1 MTDGWLNLL
10 LDEGSPDI
18 ATLWELCLSF
28 EFQPLSLADD
38 LAGWLGNPAGQRIL
52 DCACGTGFP
61 AIELARR
68 GYDVTC
74 SDGSAL
80 MLGYFKRRADLAA
93 VSLQASQVRWEELAD
108 YFGATFDVVMC
119 RGCALPYA
127 GTWDDDAP
135 PDRQAL
141 ANSVRQFAA
150 CLKEGGRLY
159 VDTAPEPKSAGPQ
172 ITVHPTLTIGPHRV
186 NLTEELRVDRTSR
199 LRIWHS
205 KLTIDDEPYRFER
218 RSHYLP
224 PGDLIE
230 LLRDVSFADVRPLEI
245 PGERYAVVS
254 ATRVGI

>member
-1 MTDGWLNLL
+1 MTDGWLRLL

-28 EFQPLSLADD
+28 EFRPLSLADD
-38 LAGWLGNPAGQRIL
+38 LAGWLGNPVGQRVL

-68 GYDVTC
+68 GYDITC

-93 VSLQASQVRWEELAD
+93 VSLQASQVRWEELAN

-127 GTWDDDAP
+127 GIWDDDAP

-141 ANSVRQFAA
+141 TDSVRQFTA

-159 VDTAPEPKSAGPQ
+159 VDTAAEPKSDEPQ
-172 ITVHPTLTIGPHRV
+172 TTVHPTLTIGPHSV
-186 NLTEELRVDRTSR
+186 DLTEELRVDLADR
-199 LRIWHS
+199 LRLWRS
-205 KLTIDDEPYRFER
+205 RLTIDGEPHEFER

-224 PGDLIE
+224 PGDLIQ
-230 LLRDVSFADVRPLEI
+230 LLRDVAFVDVRPLEI
-245 PGERYAVVS
+245 PGERHSVVT
-254 ATRVGI
+254 ARGGG